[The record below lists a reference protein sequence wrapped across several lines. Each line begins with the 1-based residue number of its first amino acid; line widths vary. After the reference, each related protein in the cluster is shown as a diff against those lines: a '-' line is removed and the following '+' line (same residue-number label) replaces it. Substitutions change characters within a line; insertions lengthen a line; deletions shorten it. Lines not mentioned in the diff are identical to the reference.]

1 MKRKEKRIVWAILV
15 CIGVFFNMFSGINI
29 VAEEISDASDYSY
42 HILENDMIEITSY
55 QGSETN
61 LNIPSVIDGKTV
73 VKIGEQAF
81 QNSTIESVYV
91 PGTIKE
97 IGTLAFG
104 SCRYLEYV
112 QFNGN
117 APLINEQAFASVEAS
132 VFYPLKNETWVG
144 EMFADYGGTL
154 TWRSKNITMA
164 SISELKIRNCEGE
177 VFLSWEADGKVDG
190 FEISYAIVIQ
200 AQKVDIPDG
209 EKRTAILQ
217 ELEQGKTYK
226 VRIRNYINDNSK
238 KIYSLYSEERT
249 IKIPKSHTEISIPG
263 EEATCVKDGKTPG
276 KNCFVCSKI
285 LEEQTTIPASHK
297 WEEEYSIDR
306 EPSCTQSGEKSIH
319 CENCGEIKEGSQ
331 EEIGKSEH
339 KWKEEYS
346 IDREPSCTQNGE
358 KSIHCENCGEIKE
371 GSREEVGKS
380 EHKWKEEYS
389 VDQEPSCTQSGEKSI
404 HCENCGEIK
413 EGSQEEIEKI
423 LHKWDVGKVTKSPT
437 ATQKG
442 IKVYTCIVCN
452 GTREESILETGV
464 PVKGTMLKV
473 NNNIYKIK
481 KAGKLK
487 GEVIFVKASKNKKS
501 LIIPSTIKTAGI
513 TYKVTS
519 IGAGAFKNNKKITK
533 ITIGL
538 SVTSIGKEAFKGC
551 NRLSR
556 IIIRSKKLKFVGKN
570 ALKNINSSA
579 TIKVPRNKL
588 SSYKTLFK
596 NKGQRKKVKI
606 KK

>member
-346 IDREPSCTQNGE
+346 
-358 KSIHCENCGEIKE
+358 
-371 GSREEVGKS
+371 
-380 EHKWKEEYS
+380 